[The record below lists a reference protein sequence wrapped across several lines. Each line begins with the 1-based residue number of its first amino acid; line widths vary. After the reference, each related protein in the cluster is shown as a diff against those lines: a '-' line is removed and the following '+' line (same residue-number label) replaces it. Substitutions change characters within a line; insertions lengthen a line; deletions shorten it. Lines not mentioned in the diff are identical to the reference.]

1 MSGQMECCFT
11 PDFIK
16 ENPERTGNI
25 FILIKESRH
34 LVFQMPV
41 SEVQQAESV
50 HAQGLRQQ
58 FFRENGDAQTGFRG
72 PEQRGGIDA
81 LPGGNRFQIGER
93 QNVIQRIAYGAAALS
108 EEQRIS
114 AQLAKGDYLPG
125 RREIGSAG
133 GAQRIMTQRDDLKV
147 SFRRR
152 TFDERDV
159 GFSPLKN
166 IDGIVRSGDTDES
179 FQFRSRRA
187 ETAQGAA

>member
-1 MSGQMECCFT
+1 M
-11 PDFIK
+11 
-16 ENPERTGNI
+16 
-25 FILIKESRH
+25 
-34 LVFQMPV
+34 
-41 SEVQQAESV
+41 
-50 HAQGLRQQ
+50 
-58 FFRENGDAQTGFRG
+58 
-72 PEQRGGIDA
+72 
-81 LPGGNRFQIGER
+81 
-93 QNVIQRIAYGAAALS
+93 IQRIAYGAAALS

-133 GAQRIMTQRDDLKV
+133 GAQRIMTQRDDPKV

>member
-1 MSGQMECCFT
+1 MECCFT
-11 PDFIK
+11 PDFVK

-50 HAQGLRQQ
+50 HAQGFRQQ

-81 LPGGNRFQIGER
+81 LPDGNRFQIGER